1 MRQNEVKMK
10 EVTKEKIIK
19 IISSTIKNIQI
30 TPEQYDQDLQKLGMD
45 SIKFIHTIVLLE
57 KEFECEIPD
66 EKLLMSEMGTIG
78 KIMSVLQELYNESD
92 K

>member
-1 MRQNEVKMK
+1 MK

-66 EKLLMSEMGTIG
+66 EKLLMSEMGTIE
-78 KIMSVLQELYNESD
+78 KIMSVLQELHNESD